1 MKHVLF
7 DFDDTLDRT
16 DVQAFAKHLMERDD
30 VILWIC
36 TARTHAYAVNPTW
49 NDDLYKVAEELNI
62 PKSNVLITDGE
73 AKHVFLKRI
82 NQDFIWLL
90 DDDWE
95 TVDTLNDSDLDI
107 VGIKSRFYS
116 DWEKDCNQLIK

>member
-36 TARTHAYAVNPTW
+36 TARTHADAVNPT
-49 NDDLYKVAEELNI
+49 
-62 PKSNVLITDGE
+62 
-73 AKHVFLKRI
+73 
-82 NQDFIWLL
+82 
-90 DDDWE
+90 
-95 TVDTLNDSDLDI
+95 
-107 VGIKSRFYS
+107 
-116 DWEKDCNQLIK
+116 